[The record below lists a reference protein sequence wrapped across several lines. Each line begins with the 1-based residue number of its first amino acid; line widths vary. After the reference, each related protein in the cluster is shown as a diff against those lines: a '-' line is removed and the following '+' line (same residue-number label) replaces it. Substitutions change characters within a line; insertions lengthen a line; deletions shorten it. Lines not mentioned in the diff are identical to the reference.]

1 MDSLLQLINANT
13 LLTGGLAI
21 TALGVAAV
29 WLRALP
35 AKIFDWA
42 KRFFVTTLTFDSRD
56 ELMFRT
62 LVEYMHTQEAFSKI
76 NNFTVRTVRQGS
88 DYQDL
93 ADELNQGG
101 KPQAYL
107 SPGEGF
113 HIFKLEN
120 KWVWMTREVQANI
133 TVLEK
138 ISLSTLGC
146 DKKLLQNFIQH
157 AIDLRI
163 TRELDKISI
172 LIPSSYN
179 NEWIRAKL
187 GNNRKLSSIVLKK
200 GQTEAILGDL
210 QQFFNAKK
218 RYDELGIP
226 WRRGYLLF
234 GPPGTGKTSLVTA
247 LASELSLNVCSLSLA
262 SANITD
268 ERIGNLLSTVPP
280 RSIILLEDIDS
291 FFKHRDKADASV
303 KLSYSGFI
311 NALDGVAAH
320 EGSVIFLTTNHPQ
333 LIDEAS
339 VRSGRVDFRMEL
351 THCDKH
357 QLYAMAHKFFED
369 EVAAKTISETI
380 PSEKLSPATV
390 QECLLKSKT
399 LEDALR
405 HLVAASH

>member
-113 HIFKLEN
+113 HIFKLDN
-120 KWVWMTREVQANI
+120 TWVWMTREVQANI

-138 ISLSTLGC
+138 ISLSTLGR

-163 TRELDKISI
+163 NRELDKISI

-187 GNNRKLSSIVLKK
+187 GNNRKLSSIVLKQ
-200 GQTEAILGDL
+200 GQTESILGDL

-247 LASELSLNVCSLSLA
+247 LASELSLNVCALSLA
-262 SANITD
+262 LANITD

-320 EGSVIFLTTNHPQ
+320 EGSVIFLTTNHPE
-333 LIDEAS
+333 LIDEAAI
-339 VRSGRVDFRMEL
+339 RSGRVDFRMEL

-369 EVAAKTISETI
+369 KAMANAISETI
-380 PSEKLSPATV
+380 PAGKLSPALV
-390 QECLLKSKT
+390 QECLLKSKN

-405 HLVAASH
+405 HLRAA

>member
-138 ISLSTLGC
+138 ISLSTLGR

-187 GNNRKLSSIVLKK
+187 GNNRKLSSIVLKQ
-200 GQTEAILGDL
+200 GQTEAILSDL

-333 LIDEAS
+333 LIDEAAI
-339 VRSGRVDFRMEL
+339 RSGRVDFRMEL
-351 THCDKH
+351 THCDKY
-357 QLYAMAHKFFED
+357 QLHAMAHKFFDNEKM
-369 EVAAKTISETI
+369 AKSISEAI
-380 PSEKLSPATV
+380 PAGKLSPALV

-399 LEDALR
+399 LDEALS
-405 HLVAASH
+405 HLASASH

>member
-13 LLTGGLAI
+13 LLTGGIAI

-101 KPQAYL
+101 KPQAFL

-113 HIFKLEN
+113 HIFKLEK

-138 ISLSTLGC
+138 ISLSTLGR
-146 DKKLLQNFIQH
+146 DKKLLQDFIQH

-187 GNNRKLSSIVLKK
+187 GNNRKLSSIVLKQ

-333 LIDEAS
+333 LIDEAAI
-339 VRSGRVDFRMEL
+339 RSGRVDFRMEL

-369 EVAAKTISETI
+369 KAMANAISETI
-380 PSEKLSPATV
+380 PAGKLSPALV
-390 QECLLKSKT
+390 QECLLKSKN

-405 HLVAASH
+405 HLRAA